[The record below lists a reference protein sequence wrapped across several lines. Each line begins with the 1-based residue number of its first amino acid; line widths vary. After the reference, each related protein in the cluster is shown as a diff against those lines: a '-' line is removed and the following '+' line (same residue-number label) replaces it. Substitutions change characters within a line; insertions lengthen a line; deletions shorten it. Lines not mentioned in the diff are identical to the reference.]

1 MSVEQE
7 LKLEEGASQLSAMF
21 DGELSAA
28 ECELL
33 SRRLGRDEQL
43 RGRWARYALIGA
55 TVRSESVNRV
65 SRDFSRRV
73 GAAIAAGDAAHARNL
88 ARAGGASVRG
98 GWYRRLAAGGAL
110 AAAVAAAA
118 IFMLRG
124 QIAVQ
129 DEALTAFTPSAQRLN
144 VAPGIDSAGA
154 YVLPAET
161 LAIAGVASERV
172 SRAPR
177 DYVVPPVSSGG
188 AAAPASLANY
198 VVAHSEYSSPLVRGG
213 LISRLVSTSAGAA
226 ASADGGQGDV
236 EVVIAG
242 DDTH

>member
-1 MSVEQE
+1 VSVEQE

-21 DGELSAA
+21 DGELTAA

-55 TVRSESVNRV
+55 TLRSESVNRV

-73 GAAIAAGDAAHARNL
+73 GVAIAAGDAAHARSL
-88 ARAGGASVRG
+88 ARGGDRSLRA

-118 IFMLRG
+118 IFVLRG

-129 DEALTAFTPSAQRLN
+129 DEALVAFTPSAQRIGL
-144 VAPGIDSAGA
+144 SAGGNSA
-154 YVLPAET
+154 GVYALPAET

-177 DYVVPPVSSGG
+177 DYVVPPVSDGG
-188 AAAPASLANY
+188 AAAPANLANY

-213 LISRLVSTSAGAA
+213 LISRLVSTSVGAA
-226 ASADGGQGDV
+226 AGANVGQDDV
-236 EVVIAG
+236 EVIIAR
-242 DDTH
+242 DDTR